1 MKIVQVLKRMVL
13 NSEIS
18 QQLLRETVA
27 GIANQSGLLNNK
39 LEALIVGVANQSRL
53 LNEKFG
59 KTIEGLETQ
68 SELFGQRIEEL
79 IASTDNQSTLL
90 NDKLM
95 AIVHRQDALIALQK
109 AEIAALRGASGDAGL
124 ATIQVPPAPSVAPPP
139 EKAEPISFAA
149 AMKQLPLMI
158 DAKTYNTSHPDY
170 DATIVRN
177 FPGKIF
183 NADQPCDNL
192 VYANLQKL
200 ANGNEVQDQAWNAV
214 LKAVLEEAETVPH
227 SDQVFERRAY
237 IEKYLKE
244 ITQRYSAHYA
254 PGWVNLDDAL
264 FLYWLVR
271 KLNPKTIVQTG
282 VCNGL
287 SSAFMMLALVKNGDD
302 GRLHVIDLPPV
313 FNSKDAAWTVKG
325 KVYGVV
331 IPEGKSSGW
340 MVPDAYRSRFEVQT
354 GDAKVLLPKMVDS
367 VDSIDLF
374 YHDSDHTYDHMM
386 FEFREA
392 KRKLRP
398 GGLIVADDVSWNAS
412 VWDFADQ
419 YGLPAYNFKGAVGV
433 AFLPREQ
440 AATATRRA
448 ANN

>member
-1 MKIVQVLKRMVL
+1 MNIVRVLKRMVHNSDALVAGAENESRLL
-13 NSEIS
+13 NDRLQEV
-18 QQLLRETVA
+18 VA
-27 GIANQSGLLNNK
+27 GIANQSSLLNDK
-39 LEALIVGVANQSRL
+39 LEALALGVSNQSRL
-53 LNEKFG
+53 LNEKLQALNDG
-59 KTIEGLETQ
+59 VG
-68 SELFGQRIEEL
+68 
-79 IASTDNQSTLL
+79 NQSRLL

-95 AIVHRQDALIALQK
+95 AVVHRQDVLIELQK
-109 AEIAALRGASGDAGL
+109 AEIAALRSGSL
-124 ATIQVPPAPSVAPPP
+124 STIQVPPQVPPAQNIELEAEP
-139 EKAEPISFAA
+139 KKAESISFDD
-149 AMKQLPLMI
+149 AMRRLPLMI

-170 DATIVRN
+170 DATLVRN

-183 NADQPCDNL
+183 NAGQSSNNV
-192 VYANLQKL
+192 VYADLLKL
-200 ANGNEVQDQAWNAV
+200 AKGNEVPDGAWDSI
-214 LKAVLEEAETVPH
+214 LKEALAEARTVPH

-237 IEKYLKE
+237 IENYLKE
-244 ITQRYSAHYA
+244 ITQRYDAHYA

-287 SSAFMMLALVKNGDD
+287 SSAFMMLALVKNGA
-302 GRLHVIDLPPV
+302 GGHLHVIDLPPV
-313 FNSKDAAWTVKG
+313 FNSKDAAWTAKG

-340 MVPDAYRSRFEVQT
+340 MVPDAYRNRFDVQN

-367 VDSIDLF
+367 VDTIDLF

-386 FEFREA
+386 FEFREV

-419 YGLPAYNFKGAVGV
+419 YGVPAYNFKGAVGV
-433 AFLPREQ
+433 AFLPHG
-440 AATATRRA
+440 
-448 ANN
+448 